1 MTIQTKKRK
10 SNTVDFSN
18 TEIAFAGMTDKELK
32 NAARLFGMMNK
43 KWLVSVGSQLG
54 LTAIKL
60 RLPINTIVKK
70 TIFRQFCGG
79 TTLLECQPTVDHL
92 NKHNVLTILDY
103 GAEGKSTEEA
113 FNATMRETMR
123 AVRFAH
129 ENDTVPIIST
139 KITGL
144 ARFELLAKIQRG
156 EKLTNEE
163 QREYDNVFKRLD
175 SICYVAHENG
185 VGIFIDAE
193 ESWIQDT
200 IDYMAFAMMERY
212 NRKKVII
219 YNTFQLYRHDRLNF
233 LKKSY
238 HIAQKKNYILGAK
251 LVRGAYME
259 KENAR
264 AEKFNYASPIQVNKS
279 ATDKDYNEGLRFCIE
294 HHEEIATCNA
304 CHNET
309 SAWYMIELI
318 ERLQLDKSHPHLNFC
333 QLLGMSDHLSFNL
346 AQAGYCV
353 AKYVPYGPVRDV
365 VPYLIRR
372 AKENT
377 AVIGD
382 MSRELGFIVKEM
394 KRRGMR

>member
-1 MTIQTKKRK
+1 M
-10 SNTVDFSN
+10 VDFSN
-18 TEIAFAGMTDKELK
+18 TEIAFASMSDQELK

-43 KWLVSVGSQLG
+43 KWLVSIGSQLG
-54 LTAIKL
+54 LVAIKM
-60 RLPINTIVKK
+60 RLPINTLVKN
-70 TIFRQFCGG
+70 TIFKQFCGG
-79 TTLLECQPTVDHL
+79 TTLLECQPTV
-92 NKHNVLTILDY
+92 NKLHEHNVLTILDY
-103 GAEGKSTEEA
+103 GAEGKCTEEA

-123 AVRFAH
+123 AIRFAH
-129 ENDTVPIIST
+129 ENDTVPVIGT

-144 ARFELLAKIQRG
+144 ARFELLEKAQLG
-156 EKLTNEE
+156 GKLTEDE
-163 QREYDNVFKRLD
+163 QREYDNAFKRLD

-200 IDYMAFAMMERY
+200 IDYMAFSMMERY
-212 NRKKVII
+212 NQQRAIV
-219 YNTFQLYRHDRLNF
+219 YNTYQLYRHDRLNF
-233 LKKSY
+233 LKKSH

-264 AEKFNYASPIQVNKS
+264 AEKMGYPTPIQPDKE
-279 ATDKDYNEGLRFCIE
+279 ATDNDYNAAIRFCVE
-294 HHEEIATCNA
+294 RYQSIACCNA
-304 CHNET
+304 SHNET
-309 SAWYMIELI
+309 SAWYMLELI
-318 ERLQLDKSHPHLNFC
+318 ERNEIDPGHPHLNFC

-346 AQAGYCV
+346 AKAGFCV

-372 AKENT
+372 AQENT
-377 AVIGD
+377 AVVGD

-394 KRRGMR
+394 KRRGLRR

>member
-1 MTIQTKKRK
+1 MNTNNNLTI
-10 SNTVDFSN
+10 
-18 TEIAFAGMTDKELK
+18 EIAFAGMSDQELK

-43 KWLVSVGSQLG
+43 KWLVSAGSQLG
-54 LTAIKL
+54 LAAVKM
-60 RLPINTIVKK
+60 RLPINKLVEN

-79 TTLLECQPTVDHL
+79 TTLLQCQPTVNKL
-92 NKHNVLTILDY
+92 NQRNVLTILDY
-103 GAEGKSTEEA
+103 GAEGKSTEKA

-129 ENDTVPIIST
+129 ENDTVPVIST

-144 ARFELLAKIQRG
+144 ARFELLEKIQSG
-156 EKLTNEE
+156 EKLTDDE
-163 QREYDNVFKRLD
+163 QREYDNAFKRLD

-212 NRKKVII
+212 NRQRII
-219 YNTFQLYRHDRLNF
+219 VYNTFQLYRHDRLNF
-233 LKKSY
+233 LKKSH

-264 AEKFNYASPIQVNKS
+264 AQKMGYSTPIQRDKV
-279 ATDKDYNEGLRFCIE
+279 ATDKDYNEAIRFCVE
-294 HHEEIATCNA
+294 RYEQIAFCNA
-304 CHNET
+304 SHNER
-309 SAWYMIELI
+309 SAWYMLELI
-318 ERLQLDKSHPHLNFC
+318 KRNELDPGHPHLNFC

-346 AQAGYCV
+346 AQAGFCV

-377 AVIGD
+377 AVVGD

-394 KRRGMR
+394 ERRGMR

>member
-1 MTIQTKKRK
+1 MTLQTKKRI

-18 TEIAFAGMTDKELK
+18 TEIAFAGMSDQELK

-43 KWLVSVGSQLG
+43 KWLVSTGSQLG
-54 LTAIKL
+54 LAAIKM
-60 RLPINTIVKK
+60 RLPINTLVKK
-70 TIFRQFCGG
+70 TIFKQFCGG
-79 TTLLECQPTVDHL
+79 TTLLECQPTVDRL

-103 GAEGKSTEEA
+103 GAEGKCTEEA

-129 ENDTVPIIST
+129 ENDTVPVIST

-144 ARFELLAKIQRG
+144 ARLELLEKVQVG
-156 EKLTNEE
+156 DKLTDNE
-163 QREYDNVFKRLD
+163 QREYDNAFKRLD
-175 SICYVAHENG
+175 SICYVAHENS

-212 NRKKVII
+212 NRQRATV

-233 LKKSY
+233 LKKSH

-264 AEKFNYASPIQVNKS
+264 AEDMGYATPIQRDKA
-279 ATDKDYNEGLRFCIE
+279 ATDKDYNAALRFCIE
-294 HHEEIATCNA
+294 HYKQIAICNA
-304 CHNET
+304 SHNER
-309 SAWYMIELI
+309 SAWYMLELI
-318 ERLQLDKSHPHLNFC
+318 KRNELDPAHSHLNFC

-346 AQAGYCV
+346 AQAGFCV

-377 AVIGD
+377 AVVGD

-394 KRRGMR
+394 ERRGLK

>member
-1 MTIQTKKRK
+1 MTLQGKKRI
-10 SNTVDFSN
+10 STTVDFSN
-18 TEIAFAGMTDKELK
+18 TEIAFAGMSDQALK
-32 NAARLFGMMNK
+32 NAAWLFGMMNK
-43 KWLVSVGSQLG
+43 KWLVNVGSQLG
-54 LTAIKL
+54 LAAIKM
-60 RLPINTIVKK
+60 RLPINKLVEK

-79 TTLLECQPTVDHL
+79 TTLLECQPTVDKLHQ
-92 NKHNVLTILDY
+92 HNVLTILDY

-129 ENDTVPIIST
+129 ENDTVPVIST

-144 ARFELLAKIQRG
+144 ARFELLEKVQLG
-156 EKLTNEE
+156 EKLNEE
-163 QREYDNVFKRLD
+163 EEREYLNAFKRLE

-212 NRKKVII
+212 NRKRAIVF
-219 YNTFQLYRHDRLNF
+219 NTFQLYRHDRLEF
-233 LKKSY
+233 LKKSHY
-238 HIAQKKNYILGAK
+238 VAQKKKYILGAK

-259 KENAR
+259 KENDR
-264 AEKFNYASPIQVNKS
+264 AESMGYATPIQRDK
-279 ATDKDYNEGLRFCIE
+279 AAADKDYNAAIRFCVE
-294 HHEEIATCNA
+294 RYKQIAFCNA
-304 CHNET
+304 SHNET
-309 SAWYMIELI
+309 SAWYMLELI
-318 ERLQLDKSHPHLNFC
+318 ERYELDPAHPHLNFC

-346 AQAGYCV
+346 AKAGFCV

-377 AVIGD
+377 AVVGD

-394 KRRGMR
+394 ERRGLR

>member
-1 MTIQTKKRK
+1 MYIYSPYQMLTFLCSGCI
-10 SNTVDFSN
+10 DFSN
-18 TEIAFAGMTDKELK
+18 TEIAFAGMSDQELK

-43 KWLVSVGSQLG
+43 KWLVSAGSQLG
-54 LTAIKL
+54 LAAVKM
-60 RLPINTIVKK
+60 RLPINKLVEK

-79 TTLLECQPTVDHL
+79 TTLLECQPTVDKLHQR
-92 NKHNVLTILDY
+92 NVLTILDY
-103 GAEGKSTEEA
+103 GAEGKCTEEA

-129 ENDTVPIIST
+129 ENDTVPVIST

-144 ARFELLAKIQRG
+144 ARFELLEKIQLG
-156 EKLTNEE
+156 EKLTDNE
-163 QREYDNVFKRLD
+163 QREYDNAFKRLD
-175 SICYVAHENG
+175 SICYVAHENS

-212 NRKKVII
+212 N
-219 YNTFQLYRHDRLNF
+219 
-233 LKKSY
+233 

-259 KENAR
+259 KENDR
-264 AEKFNYASPIQVNKS
+264 AEKMGYTTPIQRDKA
-279 ATDKDYNEGLRFCIE
+279 ATDKDYNEAIRFCVE
-294 HHEEIATCNA
+294 RYEQIAFCNA
-304 CHNET
+304 SHNER
-309 SAWYMIELI
+309 SAWYMLELI
-318 ERLQLDKSHPHLNFC
+318 KRNELEPGHPHLNFC

-346 AQAGYCV
+346 AQAGFCV

-377 AVIGD
+377 AVVGD

-394 KRRGMR
+394 ERRGLR